1 MPKQSKFENVD
12 LFASLNAVMK
22 QNTGFYQSDLEIDK
36 EIIAK
41 AAASPRKEDKT
52 LLWFCRPSG
61 THCFRERDVFLKDTA
76 AHNTWRFHKE
86 QTRDRILAYAVEL
99 IGIEDGKIKGSLALM
114 TRRVPGIGRT
124 LMYGC
129 RGPVCDLDDRET
141 FAQLLEGAKALAK
154 KYKSYVIKLDP
165 DVPSS
170 NTAFAALMQSF
181 GFRCKEGGK
190 NFEAI
195 QPRYVFRLNVE
206 GKTEDELMAA
216 FHQKWRY
223 NIRLAERKGV
233 SVKICGKEM
242 VPAFADLMLT
252 TGVRDGF
259 VTRKPEYFANML
271 DNLGEHARLYMAFDP
286 EGTPIAG
293 TLAIH
298 YGDKVWYLYGASSNE
313 HRNLMPNYLLQWRMI
328 QWAVETGCRVYDF
341 RGVSG
346 NVSEDN
352 PLYGLFRFKQG
363 FGGDFTEFVGEMDL
377 VLSPAIYW
385 AVEHGTSVFKELR
398 KKVYLIRNRGK

>member
-1 MPKQSKFENVD
+1 MYEFITE
-12 LFASLNAVMK
+12 
-22 QNTGFYQSDLEIDK
+22 
-36 EIIAK
+36 
-41 AAASPRKEDKT
+41 KT
-52 LLWFCRPSG
+52 LPEYEAFVQSHPKGNFVQSYLWGKQKPMWQW
-61 THCFRERDVFLKDTA
+61 DA
-76 AHNTWRFHKE
+76 
-86 QTRDRILAYAVEL
+86 IAVR
-99 IGIEDGKIKGSLALM
+99 GEDGAIRGSLAVM
-114 TRRVPGIGRT
+114 TRKVPGIGRT

-141 FAQLLEGAKALAK
+141 FSQLLDGARALAK
-154 KYKSYVIKLDP
+154 KYKSYVIKIDP

-170 NTAFAALMQSF
+170 NTAFSSMLQSF
-181 GFRCKEGGK
+181 GFRAKEGGK

-206 GKTEDELMAA
+206 GKTEEELLAN

-233 SVKICGKEM
+233 TVRVCGKEM
-242 VPAFADLMLT
+242 VPAFSDLMLT

-259 VTRKPEYFANML
+259 VTRKPEYFAAML

-286 EGTPIAG
+286 NDTPIAG

-313 HRNLMPNYLLQWRMI
+313 HRNLMPNYLLQWRMM
-328 QWAVETGCRVYDF
+328 QWAVETNCRIYDF

-346 NVSEDN
+346 DVSEDN

-363 FGGDFTEFVGEMDL
+363 FGGNFTEFVGEMDL
-377 VLSPAIYW
+377 VLSPVIYW

-398 KKVYLIRNRGK
+398 KQVYLIRNRGK

>member
-1 MPKQSKFENVD
+1 MYEFITE
-12 LFASLNAVMK
+12 
-22 QNTGFYQSDLEIDK
+22 
-36 EIIAK
+36 
-41 AAASPRKEDKT
+41 KT
-52 LLWFCRPSG
+52 LPEYEAFVQSHPKGNFTQSYLWGKQKPMWQW
-61 THCFRERDVFLKDTA
+61 DA
-76 AHNTWRFHKE
+76 
-86 QTRDRILAYAVEL
+86 IAVR
-99 IGIEDGKIKGSLALM
+99 GEDGAIRGSLAVM
-114 TRRVPGIGRT
+114 TRKVPGIGRT

-141 FAQLLEGAKALAK
+141 FSQLLDGAKALAK
-154 KYKSYVIKLDP
+154 KYKSYVIKIDP

-170 NTAFAALMQSF
+170 NTAFSSMLQSF
-181 GFRCKEGGK
+181 GFRAKEGGK

-206 GKTEDELMAA
+206 GKTEEELLAN

-233 SVKICGKEM
+233 TVRICGKEM
-242 VPAFADLMLT
+242 VPAFSDLMLT

-259 VTRKPEYFANML
+259 VTRKPEYFAAML

-286 EGTPIAG
+286 NDTPIAG

-313 HRNLMPNYLLQWRMI
+313 HRNLMPNYLLQWRMM
-328 QWAVETGCRVYDF
+328 QWAVETNCRIYDF

-346 NVSEDN
+346 DVSEDN

-363 FGGDFTEFVGEMDL
+363 FGGDFTKFVGEMDL
-377 VLSPAIYW
+377 VLSPVIYW

-398 KKVYLIRNRGK
+398 KQVYLIRNRGK

>member
-1 MPKQSKFENVD
+1 MYEFITE
-12 LFASLNAVMK
+12 
-22 QNTGFYQSDLEIDK
+22 
-36 EIIAK
+36 
-41 AAASPRKEDKT
+41 KT
-52 LLWFCRPSG
+52 LPEYEAFVQSHPKGNFVQSYLWGKQKPMWQW
-61 THCFRERDVFLKDTA
+61 DA
-76 AHNTWRFHKE
+76 
-86 QTRDRILAYAVEL
+86 IAVR
-99 IGIEDGKIKGSLALM
+99 GEDGAIRGSLAVM
-114 TRRVPGIGRT
+114 TRKVPGIGRT

-141 FAQLLEGAKALAK
+141 FSQLLDGARALAK
-154 KYKSYVIKLDP
+154 KYKSYVIKIDP

-170 NTAFAALMQSF
+170 NTAFSSMLQSF
-181 GFRCKEGGK
+181 GFRAKEGGK

-206 GKTEDELMAA
+206 GKTEEELLAN

-233 SVKICGKEM
+233 TVRICGKEM
-242 VPAFADLMLT
+242 VPAFSDLMLT

-259 VTRKPEYFANML
+259 VTRKPEYFAAML

-286 EGTPIAG
+286 NDTPIAG

-313 HRNLMPNYLLQWRMI
+313 HRNLMPNYLLQWRMM
-328 QWAVETGCRVYDF
+328 QWAVETNCRIYDF

-346 NVSEDN
+346 DVSEDN

-377 VLSPAIYW
+377 VLSPVIYW

-398 KKVYLIRNRGK
+398 KQVYLIRNRGK

>member
-1 MPKQSKFENVD
+1 MYEFITE
-12 LFASLNAVMK
+12 
-22 QNTGFYQSDLEIDK
+22 
-36 EIIAK
+36 
-41 AAASPRKEDKT
+41 KT
-52 LLWFCRPSG
+52 LPEYEAFVQSHPKGNFAQSYLWGKQKPMWQW
-61 THCFRERDVFLKDTA
+61 DA
-76 AHNTWRFHKE
+76 
-86 QTRDRILAYAVEL
+86 IAVR
-99 IGIEDGKIKGSLALM
+99 GEDGAIRGSLAVM
-114 TRRVPGIGRT
+114 TRKVPGIGRT

-141 FAQLLEGAKALAK
+141 FSQLLDGARALAK
-154 KYKSYVIKLDP
+154 KYKSYVIKIDP

-170 NTAFAALMQSF
+170 NTAFSSMLQSF
-181 GFRCKEGGK
+181 GFRAKEGGK

-206 GKTEDELMAA
+206 GKTEEELLAN

-233 SVKICGKEM
+233 TVRVCGKEM
-242 VPAFADLMLT
+242 VPAFSDLMLT

-259 VTRKPEYFANML
+259 VTRKPEYFAAML
-271 DNLGEHARLYMAFDP
+271 DNLGEHARLYMAFDHND
-286 EGTPIAG
+286 TPIAG

-328 QWAVETGCRVYDF
+328 QWAIETNCRIYDF

-346 NVSEDN
+346 DVSEDN

-377 VLSPAIYW
+377 VLSPVIYW

-398 KKVYLIRNRGK
+398 KQVYLIRNRGK

>member
-1 MPKQSKFENVD
+1 MYEFITE
-12 LFASLNAVMK
+12 
-22 QNTGFYQSDLEIDK
+22 
-36 EIIAK
+36 
-41 AAASPRKEDKT
+41 KT
-52 LLWFCRPSG
+52 LPEYEAFVQSHPKGNFAQSYLWG
-61 THCFRERDVFLKDTA
+61 KQKLMWQWDA
-76 AHNTWRFHKE
+76 
-86 QTRDRILAYAVEL
+86 IAVR
-99 IGIEDGKIKGSLALM
+99 GEDGAIRGSLAVM
-114 TRRVPGIGRT
+114 TRKVPGIGRT

-141 FAQLLEGAKALAK
+141 FSQLLDGAKALAK
-154 KYKSYVIKLDP
+154 KYKSYVIKIDP

-170 NTAFAALMQSF
+170 NTAFSSMLQSF
-181 GFRCKEGGK
+181 GFRAKEGGK

-206 GKTEDELMAA
+206 GKTEEELLAN

-233 SVKICGKEM
+233 TVRICGKEM
-242 VPAFADLMLT
+242 VPAFSDLMLT

-259 VTRKPEYFANML
+259 VTRKPEYFAAML

-286 EGTPIAG
+286 NDTPIAG

-328 QWAVETGCRVYDF
+328 QWAVKTNCRIYDF

-346 NVSEDN
+346 DVSEDN

-377 VLSPAIYW
+377 VLSPVIYW

-398 KKVYLIRNRGK
+398 KQVYLIRNRGK

>member
-1 MPKQSKFENVD
+1 MYEFITE
-12 LFASLNAVMK
+12 
-22 QNTGFYQSDLEIDK
+22 
-36 EIIAK
+36 
-41 AAASPRKEDKT
+41 KT
-52 LLWFCRPSG
+52 LPEYEAFVQSHPKGNFAQSYLWGKQKPMWQW
-61 THCFRERDVFLKDTA
+61 DA
-76 AHNTWRFHKE
+76 
-86 QTRDRILAYAVEL
+86 IAVR
-99 IGIEDGKIKGSLALM
+99 GEDGAICGSLAVM
-114 TRRVPGIGRT
+114 TRKVPGIGRT

-141 FAQLLEGAKALAK
+141 FSQLLDGAKALAK
-154 KYKSYVIKLDP
+154 KYKSYVIKIDP

-170 NTAFAALMQSF
+170 NTAFSSMLQSF
-181 GFRCKEGGK
+181 GFRAKEGGK

-206 GKTEDELMAA
+206 GKTEEELLAN

-233 SVKICGKEM
+233 TVRICGKEM
-242 VPAFADLMLT
+242 VPAFSDLMLT

-259 VTRKPEYFANML
+259 VTRKPEYFAAML

-286 EGTPIAG
+286 NDTPIAG

-328 QWAVETGCRVYDF
+328 QWAVETNCRIYDF

-346 NVSEDN
+346 DVSEDN

-377 VLSPAIYW
+377 VLSPVIYW

-398 KKVYLIRNRGK
+398 KQVYLIRNRGK

>member
-1 MPKQSKFENVD
+1 M
-12 LFASLNAVMK
+12 M
-22 QNTGFYQSDLEIDK
+22 
-36 EIIAK
+36 
-41 AAASPRKEDKT
+41 R
-52 LLWFCRPSG
+52 
-61 THCFRERDVFLKDTA
+61 
-76 AHNTWRFHKE
+76 
-86 QTRDRILAYAVEL
+86 
-99 IGIEDGKIKGSLALM
+99 
-114 TRRVPGIGRT
+114 
-124 LMYGC
+124 
-129 RGPVCDLDDRET
+129 
-141 FAQLLEGAKALAK
+141 
-154 KYKSYVIKLDP
+154 
-165 DVPSS
+165 
-170 NTAFAALMQSF
+170 SF

-233 SVKICGKEM
+233 TVKICGKEM

-259 VTRKPEYFANML
+259 VTRQPEYFANML

-328 QWAVETGCRVYDF
+328 QWAVETGCRIYDF

-363 FGGDFTEFVGEMDL
+363 FGVEMGNDLFRFRDCLRGVLRNLRQMIFKKHITVTVNGKKCRVLGHIGMLHTCVDVTNVPCAVGDPAVFDL
-377 VLSPAIYW
+377 KPLLLKGIEV
-385 AVEHGTSVFKELR
+385 
-398 KKVYLIRNRGK
+398 VYR

>member
-1 MPKQSKFENVD
+1 MYEFITE
-12 LFASLNAVMK
+12 
-22 QNTGFYQSDLEIDK
+22 
-36 EIIAK
+36 
-41 AAASPRKEDKT
+41 KT
-52 LLWFCRPSG
+52 LPEYEAFVQSHPKGNFAQSYLWGKQKPMWQW
-61 THCFRERDVFLKDTA
+61 DA
-76 AHNTWRFHKE
+76 
-86 QTRDRILAYAVEL
+86 IAVR
-99 IGIEDGKIKGSLALM
+99 GEDGAIRGSLAVM
-114 TRRVPGIGRT
+114 TRKVPGIGRT

-141 FAQLLEGAKALAK
+141 FSQLLDGAKVLAK
-154 KYKSYVIKLDP
+154 KYKSYVIKIDP

-170 NTAFAALMQSF
+170 NTAFSSMLQSF
-181 GFRCKEGGK
+181 GFRAKEGGK

-206 GKTEDELMAA
+206 GKTEEELLAN

-233 SVKICGKEM
+233 TVRVCGKEM
-242 VPAFADLMLT
+242 VPAFSDLMLT

-259 VTRKPEYFANML
+259 VTRKPEYFAAML

-286 EGTPIAG
+286 NDTPIAG

-328 QWAVETGCRVYDF
+328 QWAVETNCRIYDF

-346 NVSEDN
+346 DVSEDN

-377 VLSPAIYW
+377 VLSPVIYW

-398 KKVYLIRNRGK
+398 KQVYLIRNRGK

>member
-1 MPKQSKFENVD
+1 MYEFITE
-12 LFASLNAVMK
+12 
-22 QNTGFYQSDLEIDK
+22 
-36 EIIAK
+36 
-41 AAASPRKEDKT
+41 KT
-52 LLWFCRPSG
+52 LPEYEAFVQSHPKGNFAQSYLWGKQKPMWQW
-61 THCFRERDVFLKDTA
+61 DA
-76 AHNTWRFHKE
+76 
-86 QTRDRILAYAVEL
+86 IAVR
-99 IGIEDGKIKGSLALM
+99 GEDGAIRGSLAVM
-114 TRRVPGIGRT
+114 TRKVPGIGRT

-141 FAQLLEGAKALAK
+141 FSQLLDGAKVLAK
-154 KYKSYVIKLDP
+154 KYKSYVIKIDP
-165 DVPSS
+165 DVLSS
-170 NTAFAALMQSF
+170 NTAFSSMLQSF
-181 GFRCKEGGK
+181 GFRAKEGGK

-206 GKTEDELMAA
+206 GKTEEELLAN

-233 SVKICGKEM
+233 TVRICGKEM
-242 VPAFADLMLT
+242 VPAFSDLMLT

-259 VTRKPEYFANML
+259 VTRKPEYFAAML

-286 EGTPIAG
+286 NDTPIAG

-328 QWAVETGCRVYDF
+328 QWAVETNCRIYDF

-346 NVSEDN
+346 DVSEDN

-377 VLSPAIYW
+377 VLSPVIYW
-385 AVEHGTSVFKELR
+385 AVEHGTSIFKELR
-398 KKVYLIRNRGK
+398 KQVYLIRNRGK

>member
-1 MPKQSKFENVD
+1 MYEFITE
-12 LFASLNAVMK
+12 
-22 QNTGFYQSDLEIDK
+22 
-36 EIIAK
+36 
-41 AAASPRKEDKT
+41 KT
-52 LLWFCRPSG
+52 LPEYEAFVQSHPKGNFAQSYLWGKQKPMWQW
-61 THCFRERDVFLKDTA
+61 DA
-76 AHNTWRFHKE
+76 
-86 QTRDRILAYAVEL
+86 IAVR
-99 IGIEDGKIKGSLALM
+99 GEDGAIRGSLAVM
-114 TRRVPGIGRT
+114 TRKVPGIGRT

-141 FAQLLEGAKALAK
+141 FSQLLDGAKALAK
-154 KYKSYVIKLDP
+154 KYKSYVIKIDP

-170 NTAFAALMQSF
+170 NTAFSSMLQSF
-181 GFRCKEGGK
+181 GFRAKEGGK

-206 GKTEDELMAA
+206 GKTEEELLAN

-233 SVKICGKEM
+233 TVRICGKEM
-242 VPAFADLMLT
+242 VPAFSDLMLT

-259 VTRKPEYFANML
+259 VTRKPEYFAAML

-286 EGTPIAG
+286 NDTPIAG

-328 QWAVETGCRVYDF
+328 QWAVETNCRIYDF

-346 NVSEDN
+346 DVSEDN

-377 VLSPAIYW
+377 VLSPVIYW
-385 AVEHGTSVFKELR
+385 EVEHGTSVFKELR
-398 KKVYLIRNRGK
+398 KQVYLIRNRGK

>member
-1 MPKQSKFENVD
+1 MYEFITE
-12 LFASLNAVMK
+12 
-22 QNTGFYQSDLEIDK
+22 
-36 EIIAK
+36 
-41 AAASPRKEDKT
+41 KT
-52 LLWFCRPSG
+52 LPEYEAFVQSHPKGNFAQSYLWGKQKPMWQW
-61 THCFRERDVFLKDTA
+61 DA
-76 AHNTWRFHKE
+76 
-86 QTRDRILAYAVEL
+86 IAVR
-99 IGIEDGKIKGSLALM
+99 GADGAIRGSLAVM
-114 TRRVPGIGRT
+114 TRKVPGIGRT

-141 FAQLLEGAKALAK
+141 FSQLLDGAKALAK
-154 KYKSYVIKLDP
+154 KYKSYVIKIDP

-170 NTAFAALMQSF
+170 NTAFSSMLQSF
-181 GFRCKEGGK
+181 GFRAKEGGK

-206 GKTEDELMAA
+206 GKTEEELLAN

-233 SVKICGKEM
+233 TVRICGKEM
-242 VPAFADLMLT
+242 VPAFSELMLT

-259 VTRKPEYFANML
+259 VTRKPEYFAAML

-286 EGTPIAG
+286 NDTPIAG

-328 QWAVETGCRVYDF
+328 QWAVETNCRIYDF

-346 NVSEDN
+346 DVSEDN

-363 FGGDFTEFVGEMDL
+363 FCGDFTEFVGEMDL
-377 VLSPAIYW
+377 VLSPVIYW

-398 KKVYLIRNRGK
+398 KQVYLIRNRGK

>member
-1 MPKQSKFENVD
+1 M
-12 LFASLNAVMK
+12 
-22 QNTGFYQSDLEIDK
+22 Y
-36 EIIAK
+36 EIIT
-41 AAASPRKEDKT
+41 EKT
-52 LLWFCRPSG
+52 LSEYEAFVQSHPKGNFAQSFLWGKQKPMWRWQAVAVRG
-61 THCFRERDVFLKDTA
+61 T
-76 AHNTWRFHKE
+76 
-86 QTRDRILAYAVEL
+86 
-99 IGIEDGKIKGSLALM
+99 DGKIRGTLALM
-114 TRRVPGIGRT
+114 TRPVPVIGRT

-141 FAQLLEGAKALAK
+141 LSQLIEGARALARENRA
-154 KYKSYVIKLDP
+154 YVIKIDP

-170 NTAFAALMQSF
+170 NTHFAGLLHEL
-181 GFRCKEGGK
+181 GFRGKEGGK

-206 GKTEDELMAA
+206 GKTEDELLAG

-233 SVKICGKEM
+233 TVRICGKEM
-242 VPAFADLMLT
+242 VPAFSELMLT

-259 VTRKPEYFANML
+259 VTRKPAYFEAML
-271 DNLGEHARLYMAFDP
+271 DNLGGHCRLYMAFDP
-286 EGTPIAG
+286 AGTPIAG

-346 NVSEDN
+346 DVSEDN
-352 PLYGLFRFKQG
+352 PLYGLYRFKQG
-363 FGGDFTEFVGEMDL
+363 FGGEFTEFIGELDL
-377 VLSPAIYW
+377 VLSPVVYW
-385 AVEHGTSVFKELR
+385 CVEHGTSVFKELR
-398 KKVYLIRNRGK
+398 RRLYLIKNRNKSPEQEAAR

>member
-1 MPKQSKFENVD
+1 MYEFITE
-12 LFASLNAVMK
+12 
-22 QNTGFYQSDLEIDK
+22 
-36 EIIAK
+36 
-41 AAASPRKEDKT
+41 KT
-52 LLWFCRPSG
+52 LPEYEAFVQSHPKGNFAQSYLWGKQKPMWQW
-61 THCFRERDVFLKDTA
+61 DA
-76 AHNTWRFHKE
+76 
-86 QTRDRILAYAVEL
+86 IAVR
-99 IGIEDGKIKGSLALM
+99 GEDSAIRGSLAVM
-114 TRRVPGIGRT
+114 TRKVPGIGRT

-141 FAQLLEGAKALAK
+141 FSQLLDGAKALAK
-154 KYKSYVIKLDP
+154 KYKSYVIKIDP

-170 NTAFAALMQSF
+170 NSVFSSMLQSF
-181 GFRCKEGGK
+181 GFRAKEGGK

-206 GKTEDELMAA
+206 GKTEEELLAN

-233 SVKICGKEM
+233 TVRICGKEM
-242 VPAFADLMLT
+242 VPAFSELMLT

-259 VTRKPEYFANML
+259 VTRKPEYFAAML

-286 EGTPIAG
+286 NDTPIAG

-328 QWAVETGCRVYDF
+328 QWAVETNCRIYDF

-346 NVSEDN
+346 DVSEDN

-377 VLSPAIYW
+377 VLSPVIYW

-398 KKVYLIRNRGK
+398 KQVYLIRNRGK

>member
-1 MPKQSKFENVD
+1 MYEFITE
-12 LFASLNAVMK
+12 
-22 QNTGFYQSDLEIDK
+22 
-36 EIIAK
+36 
-41 AAASPRKEDKT
+41 KT
-52 LLWFCRPSG
+52 LPEYEAFVQSHPKGNFVQSYLWGKQKPMWQW
-61 THCFRERDVFLKDTA
+61 DA
-76 AHNTWRFHKE
+76 
-86 QTRDRILAYAVEL
+86 IAVR
-99 IGIEDGKIKGSLALM
+99 GEDGAIRGSLAVM
-114 TRRVPGIGRT
+114 TRKVPGIGRT

-141 FAQLLEGAKALAK
+141 FSQLLDGAKALAK
-154 KYKSYVIKLDP
+154 KYKSYVIKIDP

-170 NTAFAALMQSF
+170 NTAFSSMLQSF
-181 GFRCKEGGK
+181 GFRAKEGGK

-206 GKTEDELMAA
+206 GKTEEELLAN

-233 SVKICGKEM
+233 TVRICGKEM
-242 VPAFADLMLT
+242 VPAFSDLMLT

-259 VTRKPEYFANML
+259 VTRKPEYFAAML

-286 EGTPIAG
+286 NDTPIAG

-328 QWAVETGCRVYDF
+328 QWAVETNCRIYDF

-346 NVSEDN
+346 DVSEDN

-377 VLSPAIYW
+377 VLSPVIYW

-398 KKVYLIRNRGK
+398 KQVYLIRNRGK

>member
-1 MPKQSKFENVD
+1 MYEFITE
-12 LFASLNAVMK
+12 
-22 QNTGFYQSDLEIDK
+22 
-36 EIIAK
+36 
-41 AAASPRKEDKT
+41 KT
-52 LLWFCRPSG
+52 LPEYEAFVQSHPKGNFAQSYLWGKQKPMWQW
-61 THCFRERDVFLKDTA
+61 DA
-76 AHNTWRFHKE
+76 
-86 QTRDRILAYAVEL
+86 IAVR
-99 IGIEDGKIKGSLALM
+99 GEDGAIRGSLAVM
-114 TRRVPGIGRT
+114 TRKVPGIGRT

-129 RGPVCDLDDRET
+129 RGPVCDLEDRET
-141 FAQLLEGAKALAK
+141 FSQLLDGAKVLAK
-154 KYKSYVIKLDP
+154 KYKSYVIKIDP

-170 NTAFAALMQSF
+170 NTAFSSMLQSF
-181 GFRCKEGGK
+181 GFRAKEGGK

-206 GKTEDELMAA
+206 GKTEEELLAN

-233 SVKICGKEM
+233 TVRICGKEM
-242 VPAFADLMLT
+242 VPAFSDLMLT

-259 VTRKPEYFANML
+259 VTRKPEYFAAML

-286 EGTPIAG
+286 NDTPIAG

-313 HRNLMPNYLLQWRMI
+313 HRNLMPNYLLQW
-328 QWAVETGCRVYDF
+328 AVETNCRIYDF

-346 NVSEDN
+346 DVSEDN

-377 VLSPAIYW
+377 VLSPVIYW

-398 KKVYLIRNRGK
+398 KQVYLIRNRGK

>member
-1 MPKQSKFENVD
+1 MYEFITE
-12 LFASLNAVMK
+12 
-22 QNTGFYQSDLEIDK
+22 
-36 EIIAK
+36 
-41 AAASPRKEDKT
+41 KT
-52 LLWFCRPSG
+52 LPEYEAFVQSHPKGNFVQRYLWGKQKPMWQW
-61 THCFRERDVFLKDTA
+61 DA
-76 AHNTWRFHKE
+76 
-86 QTRDRILAYAVEL
+86 IAVR
-99 IGIEDGKIKGSLALM
+99 GEDGAIRGSLAVM
-114 TRRVPGIGRT
+114 TRKVPGIGRT

-141 FAQLLEGAKALAK
+141 FSQLLDGARALAK
-154 KYKSYVIKLDP
+154 KYKSYVIKIDP

-170 NTAFAALMQSF
+170 NTAFSSMLQSF
-181 GFRCKEGGK
+181 GFRAKEGGK

-206 GKTEDELMAA
+206 GKTEEELLAN

-233 SVKICGKEM
+233 TVRVCGKEM
-242 VPAFADLMLT
+242 VPAFSDLMLT

-259 VTRKPEYFANML
+259 VTRKPEYFAAML

-286 EGTPIAG
+286 NDTPIAG

-328 QWAVETGCRVYDF
+328 QWAVETNCRIYDF

-346 NVSEDN
+346 DVSEDN

-377 VLSPAIYW
+377 VLSPVIYW

-398 KKVYLIRNRGK
+398 KQVYLIRNRGK

>member
-1 MPKQSKFENVD
+1 MYEFITE
-12 LFASLNAVMK
+12 
-22 QNTGFYQSDLEIDK
+22 
-36 EIIAK
+36 
-41 AAASPRKEDKT
+41 KT
-52 LLWFCRPSG
+52 LPEYEAFVQSHPKGNFAQSYLWGKQKPMWQW
-61 THCFRERDVFLKDTA
+61 DA
-76 AHNTWRFHKE
+76 
-86 QTRDRILAYAVEL
+86 LAVR
-99 IGIEDGKIKGSLALM
+99 GEDGAIRGSLAVM
-114 TRRVPGIGRT
+114 TRKVPGIGRT

-141 FAQLLEGAKALAK
+141 FSQLLDGAKVLAK
-154 KYKSYVIKLDP
+154 KYKSYVIKIDP
-165 DVPSS
+165 DVPSN
-170 NTAFAALMQSF
+170 NTAFSSMLQSF
-181 GFRCKEGGK
+181 GFRAKEGGK

-206 GKTEDELMAA
+206 GKTEEELLAN

-233 SVKICGKEM
+233 TVRVCGKEM
-242 VPAFADLMLT
+242 VPAFSDLMLT

-259 VTRKPEYFANML
+259 VTRKPEYFAAML

-286 EGTPIAG
+286 NDTPIAG

-328 QWAVETGCRVYDF
+328 QWAVETNCRIYDF

-346 NVSEDN
+346 DVSEDN

-377 VLSPAIYW
+377 VLSPVIYW

-398 KKVYLIRNRGK
+398 KQVYLIRNRGK

>member
-1 MPKQSKFENVD
+1 MYEFITE
-12 LFASLNAVMK
+12 
-22 QNTGFYQSDLEIDK
+22 
-36 EIIAK
+36 
-41 AAASPRKEDKT
+41 KT
-52 LLWFCRPSG
+52 LPEYEAIVQSHPKGNFAQSYLWGKQKPMWQW
-61 THCFRERDVFLKDTA
+61 DA
-76 AHNTWRFHKE
+76 
-86 QTRDRILAYAVEL
+86 IAVR
-99 IGIEDGKIKGSLALM
+99 GEDGAIRGSLAVM
-114 TRRVPGIGRT
+114 TRKVPGIGRT

-141 FAQLLEGAKALAK
+141 FSQLLDGAKALAK
-154 KYKSYVIKLDP
+154 KYKSYVIKIDP

-170 NTAFAALMQSF
+170 NTAFSSMLQSF
-181 GFRCKEGGK
+181 GFRAKEGGK

-206 GKTEDELMAA
+206 GKTEEELLAN

-233 SVKICGKEM
+233 TVRICGKEM
-242 VPAFADLMLT
+242 VPAFSDLMLT

-259 VTRKPEYFANML
+259 VTRKPEYFAAML

-286 EGTPIAG
+286 NDTPIAG

-328 QWAVETGCRVYDF
+328 QWAVETNCRIYDF

-346 NVSEDN
+346 DVSEDN

-377 VLSPAIYW
+377 VLSPVIYW

-398 KKVYLIRNRGK
+398 KQVYLIRNRGK

>member
-1 MPKQSKFENVD
+1 MYE
-12 LFASLNAVMK
+12 LI
-22 QNTGFYQSDLEIDK
+22 T
-36 EIIAK
+36 
-41 AAASPRKEDKT
+41 DKT
-52 LLWFCRPSG
+52 LAEYEAFLQSHPKGHFAQSSLWAKQKPMW
-61 THCFRERDVFLKDTA
+61 
-76 AHNTWRFHKE
+76 TW
-86 QTRDRILAYAVEL
+86 DAVAVR
-99 IGIEDGKIKGSLALM
+99 GEDGKIKGSLALM

-206 GKTEDELMAA
+206 GKTEEELMAS

-233 SVKICGKEM
+233 TVQICGKEM

-252 TGVRDGF
+252 TGVRDG
-259 VTRKPEYFANML
+259 
-271 DNLGEHARLYMAFDP
+271 P

-328 QWAVETGCRVYDF
+328 QWAVETGCRIYDF

-363 FGGDFTEFVGEMDL
+363 FGGDFTEFVGEEDL
-377 VLSPAIYW
+377 VLSPVIYW
-385 AVEHGTSVFKELR
+385 AVEHGTSVFKDVR
-398 KKVYLIRNRGK
+398 KAVYLIKNRDKK

>member
-1 MPKQSKFENVD
+1 MYEFITEKTIPEYEAFVQSHPKGNFAQSYLWGKQKPMWKWD
-12 LFASLNAVMK
+12 AV
-22 QNTGFYQSDLEIDK
+22 
-36 EIIAK
+36 
-41 AAASPRKEDKT
+41 
-52 LLWFCRPSG
+52 
-61 THCFRERDVFLKDTA
+61 
-76 AHNTWRFHKE
+76 
-86 QTRDRILAYAVEL
+86 AVR
-99 IGIEDGKIKGSLALM
+99 GADGKLKGTLALM
-114 TRRVPGIGRT
+114 TRKVPGIGRS

-141 FAQLLEGAKALAK
+141 FAQLLDGAKALAK
-154 KYKSYVIKLDP
+154 KYKAYVIKIDP

-170 NTAFAALMQSF
+170 NTAFSEMLQSF
-181 GFRCKEGGK
+181 GFRGKEGGK

-206 GKTEDELMAA
+206 GKTEEELLAG

-223 NIRLAERKGV
+223 NIRLAQRKGV
-233 SVKICGKEM
+233 SVRICGKEM
-242 VPAFADLMLT
+242 VPAFSELMLT

-259 VTRKPEYFANML
+259 VTRQPEYFANML

-313 HRNLMPNYLLQWRMI
+313 HRNLMPNYLLQWSI
-328 QWAVETGCRVYDF
+328 YDF

-346 NVSEDN
+346 DVSEDN

-363 FGGDFTEFVGEMDL
+363 FGGDFTEFVGELDL
-377 VLSPAIYW
+377 VLDPFVYW
-385 AVEHGTSVFKELR
+385 CVEHGTSVFKELR
-398 KKVYLIRNRGK
+398 RRLYLIKNRGK

>member
-1 MPKQSKFENVD
+1 MYEYI
-12 LFASLNAVMK
+12 
-22 QNTGFYQSDLEIDK
+22 TE
-36 EIIAK
+36 
-41 AAASPRKEDKT
+41 KT
-52 LLWFCRPSG
+52 LPEYEAFVQSHPKGNFAQSYLWGKQKPMWQW
-61 THCFRERDVFLKDTA
+61 DA
-76 AHNTWRFHKE
+76 
-86 QTRDRILAYAVEL
+86 IAVR
-99 IGIEDGKIKGSLALM
+99 GEDGAIRGSLAVM
-114 TRRVPGIGRT
+114 TRKVPGIGRT

-141 FAQLLEGAKALAK
+141 FSQLLDGAKALAK
-154 KYKSYVIKLDP
+154 KYKSYVIKIDP

-170 NTAFAALMQSF
+170 NTAFSSMLQSF
-181 GFRCKEGGK
+181 GFRAKEGGK

-206 GKTEDELMAA
+206 GKTEEELLAN

-233 SVKICGKEM
+233 TVRICGKEM
-242 VPAFADLMLT
+242 VPAFSDLMLT

-259 VTRKPEYFANML
+259 VTRKPEYFAAML

-286 EGTPIAG
+286 NDTPIAG

-328 QWAVETGCRVYDF
+328 QWAVETNCRIYDF

-346 NVSEDN
+346 DVSEDN

-377 VLSPAIYW
+377 VLSPVIYW
-385 AVEHGTSVFKELR
+385 AVEHGTSVFKDLR
-398 KKVYLIRNRGK
+398 KQVYLIRNRGK